1 MGVLGV
7 ADADL
12 RVVTRPHRGV
22 APRLGVR
29 RAGERRAA
37 QGEAVDQV
45 AAQRAMAAQQGHA
58 VAYGARVSDLPAK
71 LPLAATQHGSEQNA
85 GARPCVMA
93 KGQRSANTA
102 ARHMCKAMG
111 DSQQGSSPCVA
122 DNEMCRR
129 STSHQ

>member
-29 RAGERRAA
+29 RAGERHAA

-45 AAQRAMAAQQGHA
+45 AAQRAMAAQQGHVTA
-58 VAYGARVSDLPAK
+58 MYNLGFMHATGTGVTRNCDVSS
-71 LPLAATQHGSEQNA
+71 TQSSY
-85 GARPCVMA
+85 CV
-93 KGQRSANTA
+93 NVLN
-102 ARHMCKAMG
+102 
-111 DSQQGSSPCVA
+111 DIL
-122 DNEMCRR
+122 
-129 STSHQ
+129 